1 MATYKIQSGDTLSSI
16 AKKYKTTVDELTRL
30 NNISNPNLIY
40 SGNTLNIPDST
51 SETTNKTNTAVT
63 PVKSTADFLKET
75 ESVRPQYQ
83 IPEAVLNAQKQLQE
97 YEAKKPGE
105 YQSAYAAQ
113 IDNILDGILNRKQ
126 FNYDFNA
133 DPIYQQYKNQYTTMG
148 QQAMQDTMGNA
159 AALTGGYGSSYANT
173 AGNQAYQAYLAQLNN
188 IVPELANQAYAR
200 YQNEGNDMI
209 NQLSLLKGM
218 DESDYGKYRDNVSDY
233 YNDLNYFYSKY
244 NNMSAED
251 YNRYLNDLNAWQA
264 DRNYY
269 YQKAYDEQQQANID
283 REWAYMLEQD
293 ALKAAQSG
301 GGGSYGDLSVRDGYS
316 YDDLITAYSGNL
328 STEEGRARV
337 YRDLETKVARGEV
350 SSDVANAI
358 IGSLGLSSSE
368 AVGFFDNV
376 NTAISNGDYSMN
388 EYERYMNSIYNNA
401 NSVYAGKSNYDIT
414 KANFLETA
422 KQNNWSVSEVK
433 SYLNAKLKTNSITQ
447 SEYDALYN
455 AWRNN

>member
-1 MATYKIQSGDTLSSI
+1 MATYKIQNGDTLSSI
-16 AKKYKTTVDELTRL
+16 AKKYKTTVDELTKL

-40 SGNTLNIPDST
+40 SGNTLNIPDSAN
-51 SETTNKTNTAVT
+51 ETTNNTQNNAIT
-63 PVKSTADFLKET
+63 PIKSTADFLKET

-105 YQSAYAAQ
+105 YQSQYAAQ

-126 FNYDFNA
+126 FSYDFNA
-133 DPIYQQYKNQYTTMG
+133 DPIYQQYKNQYITLG
-148 QQAMQDTMGNA
+148 NQAMQDTMGNA
-159 AALTGGYGSSYANT
+159 AALTGGYGNSYAST

-188 IVPELANQAYAR
+188 IVPELADQAYTR

-218 DESDYGKYRDNVSDY
+218 DESDYGRYRDNVGDY

-293 ALKAAQSG
+293 ALKRAQSG
-301 GGGSYGDLSVRDGYS
+301 GGGSYGGGS
-316 YDDLITAYSGNL
+316 SGNGYVSPLDETGEEAL
-328 STEEGRARV
+328 SYLDELY
-337 YRDLETKVARGEV
+337 YRINNGDSAAAYELSNLTKQQNEQYQTIR
-350 SSDVANAI
+350 SDV
-358 IGSLGLSSSE
+358 LSSTSR
-368 AVGFFDNV
+368 
-376 NTAISNGDYSMN
+376 NTANKYLTNMVKKGFISEG
-388 EYERYMNSIYNNA
+388 
-401 NSVYAGKSNYDIT
+401 T
-414 KANFLETA
+414 KENLLAEWDSQKGNRG
-422 KQNNWSVSEVK
+422 
-433 SYLNAKLKTNSITQ
+433 TN
-447 SEYDALYN
+447 
-455 AWRNN
+455 R